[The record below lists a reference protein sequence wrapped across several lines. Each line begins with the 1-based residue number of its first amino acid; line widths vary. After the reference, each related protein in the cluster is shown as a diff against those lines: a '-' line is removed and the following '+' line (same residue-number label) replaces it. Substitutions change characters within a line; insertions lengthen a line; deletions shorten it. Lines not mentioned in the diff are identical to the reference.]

1 MKPVKLAGL
10 EPENVFGYF
19 EALCKY
25 PHGSGNEKAISDY
38 MVEFAKEQGLRW
50 IQDEKWNV
58 IIFKDATPGYEDH
71 EPLILQAHL
80 DMVCQ
85 TNEGSNID
93 MDVMPVD
100 LTHDGTYIFAKD
112 TSLGA
117 DDCAGVALIMAVLA
131 EKEIAHPPIEAVFT
145 TFEECGMHGA
155 KAIDL
160 SMLKGKRLWNIDTF
174 KENMFTA
181 GCAGSGR
188 ATLKLPLT
196 FENRQVNKV
205 QIVLEGLRGGHSGG
219 MIKFNHANAN
229 ITMAKLLA
237 QLPAAELISMKG
249 GMSGNAIP
257 RSGRMEVAIP
267 AEEMEQAKAVCAAF
281 LEELRTAGEEVDAN
295 ITLDVLGESEAKVMS
310 QEETKRVLDFILSL
324 PNGLQTWDT
333 KFEGLPRTSLN
344 MGILEISDH
353 LEILFH
359 LRSSVNEEKRALMDG
374 LKETVTAAGGSYSET
389 GVYSAWEYR
398 EHSAFRDV
406 MIDVYKQ
413 TSDLETGILM
423 IHAGLECGA
432 FSEKIPGLDCVS
444 NGPNAMGAHTAKEKW
459 EIASTARYWE
469 YMKKVLKAL

>member
-1 MKPVKLAGL
+1 MKAVKLAGL
-10 EPENVFGYF
+10 EPANVFGYF
-19 EALCKY
+19 EALCRY

-38 MVEFAKEQGLRW
+38 IVSFAKEQGLRY

-58 IIFKDATPGYEDH
+58 IIFKDATAGYEDH
-71 EPLILQAHL
+71 APLILQAHL

-93 MDVMPVD
+93 MAVTPVD
-100 LTHDGTYIFAKD
+100 VTHDGTYVYAKE

-131 EKEIAHPPIEAVFT
+131 EKDIAHPPIEAVFT
-145 TFEECGMHGA
+145 TYEEAGMHGA

-174 KENMFTA
+174 NERIFTA

-196 FENRQVNKV
+196 FETRTVNRVR
-205 QIVLEGLRGGHSGG
+205 IVLEGLRGGHSGG
-219 MIKFNHANAN
+219 MIKYNHANAN
-229 ITMAKLLA
+229 ITMAKLLK
-237 QLPAAELISMKG
+237 QLPGVQIISMQG

-257 RSGRMEVAIP
+257 RSGRMDVAI
-267 AEEMEQAKAVCAAF
+267 AADAVEEAKKICAAF
-281 LEELRTAGEEVDAN
+281 LEDLRTAGQEVDAQ
-295 ITLDVLGESEAKVMS
+295 ISLQALGTDEAKVLS
-310 QEETKRVLDFILSL
+310 LEETARVLDFVLSL

-333 KFEGLPRTSLN
+333 RFEGLPRTSLN

-374 LKETVTAAGGSYSET
+374 LKEAVTAAGGSYSET

-398 EHSAFRDV
+398 DHSEFRDV
-406 MIDVYKQ
+406 LINVYKQ
-413 TSDLETGILM
+413 TSDEPVRILM

-444 NGPNAMGAHTAKEKW
+444 NGPNASGAHTAKEKW
-459 EIASTARYWE
+459 EIAGVARYWE

>member
-1 MKPVKLAGL
+1 MKTVKLAGL
-10 EPENVFGYF
+10 EPANVFGYF
-19 EALCKY
+19 EELCRY

-38 MVEFAKEQGLRW
+38 MVSFAKEQGLRC
-50 IQDEKWNV
+50 IQDEMWNV

-71 EPLILQAHL
+71 APLILQAHL

-93 MDVMPVD
+93 MAVTPVD
-100 LTHDGTYIFAKD
+100 LTHDGTYIYANE

-131 EKEIAHPPIEAVFT
+131 EKNIAHPPIEAVFT
-145 TFEECGMHGA
+145 TYEENGMHGA

-160 SMLKGKRLWNIDTF
+160 SMLKGRRLWNIDTF
-174 KENMFTA
+174 EENRFTA

-188 ATLKLPLT
+188 ATLKLPLC
-196 FENRQVNKV
+196 FETKTVNRV
-205 QIVLEGLRGGHSGG
+205 QIVLEGLRGGHSGAV
-219 MIKFNHANAN
+219 IKFNRANAN
-229 ITMAKLLA
+229 ITMAKLLR
-237 QLPAAELISMKG
+237 QLGNVQIISMQG

-257 RSGRMEVAIP
+257 RSGRMEVAV
-267 AEEMEQAKAVCAAF
+267 AADAVEEAKKICAAF
-281 LEELRTAGEEVDAN
+281 LEDLRTAGEEVDAK
-295 ITLDVLGESEAKVMS
+295 ITLNVLGEGEAKVLS
-310 QEETKRVLDFILSL
+310 PAETARVLDFILCL

-353 LEILFH
+353 LEILYH

-398 EHSAFRDV
+398 DHSEFRDV
-406 MIDVYKQ
+406 MIDIFKQ
-413 TSDLETGILM
+413 TSDKPVSVVM

-444 NGPNAMGAHTAKEKW
+444 NGPNAMAAHTAKEKW

>member
-1 MKPVKLAGL
+1 MKAVKLAGL
-10 EPENVFGYF
+10 EPANVFGYF
-19 EALCKY
+19 EALCAY
-25 PHGSGNEKAISDY
+25 PHGSGNEKAISDF
-38 MVEFAKEQGLRW
+38 MVSFAKEQGLRC

-85 TNEGSNID
+85 TNEGSTID
-93 MDVMPVD
+93 MDTTPVD
-100 LTHDGTYIFAKD
+100 LTHDGKHIYANE

-131 EKEIAHPPIEAVFT
+131 DKEMAHPPIEAVFT
-145 TFEECGMHGA
+145 TYEECGMHGA

-174 KENMFTA
+174 CENNFTA

-188 ATLKLPLT
+188 ATLKLPLN
-196 FENRQVNKV
+196 FENRTVNRV
-205 QIVLEGLRGGHSGG
+205 QIVLEGLRGGHSGS
-219 MIKFNHANAN
+219 MIKYNHANAN
-229 ITMAKLLA
+229 ITMATLLK
-237 QLPAAELISMKG
+237 QLPGVGIISMKG

-257 RSGRMEVAIP
+257 RSGRMEVAIASEN
-267 AEEMEQAKAVCAAF
+267 AEKAKAVCAAF
-281 LEELRTAGEEVDAN
+281 LEELRETEKEAQLTFA
-295 ITLDVLGESEAKVMS
+295 VLGETEAQVLS
-310 QEETKRVLDFILSL
+310 DADTARVVDFVLSL
-324 PNGLQTWDT
+324 PNGLQTWDD
-333 KFEGLPRTSLN
+333 KFDGLPRTSLN

-353 LEILFH
+353 LEILYH

-374 LKETVTAAGGSYSET
+374 LKEAVTAAGGSYSET

-398 EHSAFRDV
+398 DHSAFRDV
-406 MIDVYKQ
+406 LIDVYKQ
-413 TSDLETGILM
+413 TSDKPVSILM

-444 NGPNAMGAHTAKEKW
+444 NGPNAGGCHTAKEYLDI
-459 EIASTARYWE
+459 EGVARYWE